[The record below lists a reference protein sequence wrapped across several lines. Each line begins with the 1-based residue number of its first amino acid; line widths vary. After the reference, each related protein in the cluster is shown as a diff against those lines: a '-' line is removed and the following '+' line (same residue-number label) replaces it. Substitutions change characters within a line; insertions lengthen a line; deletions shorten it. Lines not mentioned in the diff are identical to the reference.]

1 MYRRRLTRPEAVIQE
16 RITQVLT
23 TWTAAIQAME
33 IRLFRTHRLHRL
45 KPRSHL
51 SRRTLNGRQSI
62 RILHSRRQRPCSSR
76 HKRMC
81 RFRNSHMNLLHRSSR
96 KPMAMLESMVQMLR
110 LQNRYRKHRSR
121 NRPTMVHM
129 KLRLAARPQVLRHS

>member
-1 MYRRRLTRPEAVIQE
+1 MYRRRRTKPEAATPE

-33 IRLFRTHRLHRL
+33 IRLFRTHRLHHL
-45 KPRSHL
+45 KPKSRPF
-51 SRRTLNGRQSI
+51 RRTLNERQSI
-62 RILHSRRQRPCSSR
+62 QILHSRRQRLCSSR

-81 RFRNSHMNLLHRSSR
+81 RFRNSRMNLLHRSSR
-96 KPMAMLESMVQMLR
+96 KTMAMLESMVQMLR

-129 KLRLAARPQVLRHS
+129 KLRLVARPQVLRRS